1 MKRILFSV
9 FYSFEFLNF
18 HFNKTV
24 HFQWVTQSTFSP
36 LNKTTSPESFQ
47 KVHILQMKDLRCKKR
62 DIINARKSQKPFPS
76 NLEFPFSF
84 LFPNLIDEKQFS
96 IWIFFLFSLL
106 LLSSFPSENSLINR
120 TASQIEI
127 PKTFSH
133 NFSSRFSLIYVNTL
147 EWFLEIK
154 WSGVEKVWWK

>member
-1 MKRILFSV
+1 MKRIFFSV

-36 LNKTTSPESFQ
+36 IKQDNF
-47 KVHILQMKDLRCKKR
+47 
-62 DIINARKSQKPFPS
+62 ARKLSKSSHSTKEGFEMQKTWSHQNAKNQKPFPS
-76 NLEFPFSF
+76 NLEFPFLF
-84 LFPNLIDEKQFS
+84 LFPNLIDEKPFS
-96 IWIFFLFSLL
+96 IWIFFLFF
-106 LLSSFPSENSLINR
+106 LLSSFVEISLINIR

-147 EWFLEIK
+147 QMIF
-154 WSGVEKVWWK
+154 WK